1 MKFNF
6 DGKEYDS
13 EKLSDN
19 GKICLARL
27 QNIKNKKDS
36 LTLEFS
42 ELNVIEKHYAEELRK
57 NLPKEDK
64 EKQQWIT
71 L

>member
-27 QNIKNKKDS
+27 QNIKNKKDG

-42 ELNVIEKHYAEELRK
+42 ELNVIEKHYADELRK

-64 EKQQWIT
+64 EK
-71 L
+71 